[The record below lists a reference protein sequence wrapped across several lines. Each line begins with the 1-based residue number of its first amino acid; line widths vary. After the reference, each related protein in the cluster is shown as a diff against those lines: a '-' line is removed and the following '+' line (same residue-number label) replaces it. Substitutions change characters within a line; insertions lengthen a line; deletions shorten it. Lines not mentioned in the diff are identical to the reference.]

1 LVVSDVPGSV
11 AGQHALNEPGGSGAD
26 YVDGVHYHAILV
38 IPPIDKRRWKGTCK
52 GFIDKHGW
60 PYLDKKIGVV
70 RSLALAAVLAA
81 IEKIIQTYKTKDASA
96 RHSEAS
102 YQHAPLNRKLTH
114 CPTKQKQSPGGWL
127 GLQSSGVWSIAN
139 LCPNCDRFVIN

>member
-1 LVVSDVPGSV
+1 MVVSDVPGSV

-102 YQHAPLNRKLTH
+102 YQHAPLNRNANALADQTEAE
-114 CPTKQKQSPGGWL
+114 PRRLVWSPGLYGSL
-127 GLQSSGVWSIAN
+127 GYCEPLSQ
-139 LCPNCDRFVIN
+139 L